1 MKVLYIGCY
10 RDGTGWAHAA
20 QGYILSLDTAGVD
33 VVPRFVKLNSREG
46 AVSRRV
52 EKLEKKSDK
61 GCDFVIQHVLPHQMD
76 FNGEFE
82 KNIALYVTE
91 TSHCKNTNWPEQI
104 NFMDEAWV
112 PNKYMAESFAKNSN
126 ISTPHRIV
134 PHAFDMSKYQQEYEK
149 TKIPELQ
156 DKFVFYYI
164 GEINRRKNIATL
176 LKAYHLEFG
185 INEDVG
191 IVLKAHIPGANISE
205 SENALQRLSDE
216 VKKGLKL
223 YGSGDHYNEEIFI
236 CDYLKEEQIMSLHGS
251 FDCFVSATLGEAW
264 GIPIFDAMAMGKTP
278 ICTDTGGPADFI
290 DGGGYLVESRKEP
303 CFGMLETFDELYVG
317 NEYWDAPNINELRKC
332 MREAYENKEDR
343 NKRAI
348 KGVSNSYSYGHLT
361 VGSMMRDFL
370 AEESPKHNTEITE
383 KHKTPS
389 I

>member
-1 MKVLYIGCY
+1 
-10 RDGTGWAHAA
+10 
-20 QGYILSLDTAGVD
+20 
-33 VVPRFVKLNSREG
+33 
-46 AVSRRV
+46 
-52 EKLEKKSDK
+52 
-61 GCDFVIQHVLPHQMD
+61 
-76 FNGEFE
+76 
-82 KNIALYVTE
+82 
-91 TSHCKNTNWPEQI
+91 
-104 NFMDEAWV
+104 
-112 PNKYMAESFAKNSN
+112 MAESFAKNSN